1 MGRPLNK
8 KYFGNRNIGGTGTGD
23 DYGIGGEGIA
33 SVVLNA
39 LGSYT
44 TRPTITFPSPG
55 LPTGVLATGTI
66 TSEVLSA
73 AISGTQTRA
82 YPTATGAIG
91 FNTSGSTFTATV
103 TSSAL
108 TNVVRAS
115 ATTLGFDTTTT
126 AMISGT
132 SIHITGAS
140 ITGTMTIGGTTI
152 AAGQIYYVGAPTGAT
167 TATLYATYA
176 DAQAATS
183 PLTIVAGTGVTGAT
197 FTRGVTHGTVTALT
211 PVARGSYEALVASGP
226 AVVATAGVGEGLVIT
241 PTYRANSVTITE
253 RGSGYTS
260 APSAG
265 SLTFSQSV
273 TATSVALTTD
283 SGNVGSST
291 NQENAIQLTAFIPLE
306 TQAGWVSGYSGS
318 SAVAG
323 DIVRQS
329 GNGKFIARTAQ
340 GVGRVKLVGYLGS
353 NVSPTAGEAIITASD
368 YDGGLYYV
376 TKISDRRC
384 NIVGY
389 TGSGFTTG
397 ETGINVPWTFNGTS
411 GTKVDSNQPY
421 LEDGVN
427 VKINNA

>member
-8 KYFGNRNIGGTGTGD
+8 KYFGNRNIGSTGITD
-23 DYGIGGEGIA
+23 DYGIGGEGVA

-44 TRPTITFPSPG
+44 ARPTITFPNPG

-73 AISGTQTRA
+73 AISGSQTRA
-82 YPTATGAIG
+82 YPTAAAAIG
-91 FNTSGSTFTATV
+91 FNTAGSTFTATV
-103 TSSAL
+103 TSAAL
-108 TNVVRAS
+108 TTVVRAT
-115 ATTLGFDTTTT
+115 ATTIGFD
-126 AMISGT
+126 AASANVAVSGN

-140 ITGTMTIGGTTI
+140 ITGTMSIGGVTI
-152 AAGQIYYVGAPTGAT
+152 ATGQIYYTGAPST
-167 TATLYATYA
+167 TTSATLYATYA
-176 DAQAATS
+176 DAVSATS
-183 PLTIVAGTGVTGAT
+183 PLTIVAGTGTGGAT
-197 FTRGVTHGTVTALT
+197 FTHGVTFGVVTALT

-226 AVVATAGVGEGLVIT
+226 AVNATYGAGLTIT
-241 PTYRANSVTITE
+241 PTYRAKSVTITE
-253 RGSGYTS
+253 RGSGYAS

-318 SAVAG
+318 SAVSG

-329 GNGKFIARTAQ
+329 GNGKFIARTAA
-340 GVGRVKLVGYLGS
+340 GVGRVKLVGYVGS
-353 NVSPTAGEAIITASD
+353 NVVPAAGEAIITASD

-384 NIVGY
+384 NIIGY

-397 ETGINVPWTFNGTS
+397 STGINVPWTFNDTS
-411 GTKVDSNQPY
+411 GTKVDANQPY
-421 LEDGVN
+421 LESGVN